1 MGREETTAALRRELE
16 GYADGGAGIL
26 ELLEHL
32 QTGNRRLARRD
43 RLSREQLEELS
54 LYCWTLKSTRPTT
67 LMWDRADGL
76 WGGMR
81 TRVPARKRS
90 SKRRTG

>member
-1 MGREETTAALRRELE
+1 MAREETTVALRR
-16 GYADGGAGIL
+16 GARGVAGDAGAGIL

-54 LYCWTLKSTRPTT
+54 LYCWTLKSTAPRP
-67 LMWDRADGL
+67 
-76 WGGMR
+76 
-81 TRVPARKRS
+81 
-90 SKRRTG
+90 